1 MSGDQGAPSLK
12 APLSASTLS
21 WHSVASVYD
30 RQLALERPALRALLD
45 LVSPLAGE
53 GLLDVATGTA
63 GVLRELRR
71 RPGPPVRAVGL
82 DSSPQMLAAAKDLPP
97 EWELVHADARK
108 LPFDDDSF
116 DVATVAYLLHL
127 VDRRDRDQILEE
139 VARILRPGG
148 RLATVTPALPRAR
161 LGRLLLKPVMAVAE
175 ASSGL
180 AAGLRPLDPRSELG
194 ERFTVRRARW
204 VNRGYPSLCVL
215 ASLDPE

>member
-1 MSGDQGAPSLK
+1 MG
-12 APLSASTLS
+12 
-21 WHSVASVYD
+21 
-30 RQLALERPALRALLD
+30 
-45 LVSPLAGE
+45 
-53 GLLDVATGTA
+53 TGTA

-71 RPGPPVRAVGL
+71 RPGDAVRAVGV
-82 DSSPQMLAAAKDLPP
+82 DSSPQMLAAARDLPP
-97 EWELVHADARK
+97 EWELVHADARE

-127 VDRRDRDQILEE
+127 LGRHDRDLVLAE
-139 VARILRPGG
+139 VARVLRPGG
-148 RLATVTPALPRAR
+148 RLVTVTPALPRAR

-215 ASLDPE
+215 ASLAPGPAPGRSHAAPQAPTA